1 VHPPPA
7 GDAPEPKKRR
17 IEDDAGA
24 GARYP
29 ALVRANAHLAQ
40 VHAVIKRECLELAES
55 CDQCKLWINLSM
67 PRIEECVR
75 PARRALC

>member
-17 IEDDAGA
+17 IEDDGG

-67 PRIEECVR
+67 PRIEECVH
-75 PARRALC
+75 PARHAPC